1 MAKDLIHNAVKHALQ
16 KSGWE
21 IVADPF
27 RLIYAE
33 FVLLADL
40 AAVPLAQQARSKLI
54 VEIKSF
60 AGRSFV
66 RELQQALGQYVMYR
80 DFLELNQLDY
90 DLYLA
95 VSDIGYRDL
104 FSQQAARVIV
114 QRHEVKL
121 LVVNIEQEEIV
132 QWGI

>member
-1 MAKDLIHNAVKHALQ
+1 MAKDLIHDAVKHALQ
-16 KSGWE
+16 RSGWE

-27 RLIYAE
+27 RIVYAE

-40 AAVPLAQQARSKLI
+40 AANPPNHEERRKLI

-66 RELQQALGQYVMYR
+66 KELQQALGQYVMYR
-80 DFLELNQLDY
+80 DFIELKKLDY

-95 VSDIGYRDL
+95 VSEIGYNDL
-104 FSQQAARVIV
+104 FSQQAAQVIV
-114 QRHEVKL
+114 QRHQVKL

-132 QWGI
+132 QWVT

>member
-1 MAKDLIHNAVKHALQ
+1 MAKDLIHNAVKRALQ
-16 KSGWE
+16 KNGWE

-27 RLIYAE
+27 RLVYAE

-40 AAVPLAQQARSKLI
+40 VAISQMPQERGKLI

-66 RELQQALGQYVMYR
+66 KELQHALGQYVMYR
-80 DFLELNQLDY
+80 DFLDLNQLDY

-95 VSDIGYRDL
+95 VSEVGYHDL
-104 FSQQAARVIV
+104 FSQQAAQVIV
-114 QRHEVKL
+114 QRHQVKL
-121 LVVNIEQEEIV
+121 LIVNIEQEEVV
-132 QWGI
+132 QWIA

>member
-1 MAKDLIHNAVKHALQ
+1 MAKDLIHDAVKHALQ

-27 RLIYAE
+27 RLVYAE

-40 AAVPLAQQARSKLI
+40 AAVARAQPERGKLI
-54 VEIKSF
+54 VEVKSF
-60 AGRSFV
+60 VGRSFV
-66 RELQQALGQYVMYR
+66 KELQQALGQYVMYR

-95 VSDIGYRDL
+95 VSDISYHDL
-104 FSQQAARVIV
+104 FRQQAAQVIV
-114 QRHEVKL
+114 QRHQVKL
-121 LVVNIEQEEIV
+121 LVVNVEQEEVV
-132 QWGI
+132 QWIA